1 MVFSIFTALCTSKHC
16 LISEPYH
23 PVGASVIPS
32 PSPQP
37 LVPLTYFLSFHM
49 CPVETFYTHGI
60 WEGRT
65 CVLRVWV
72 HTCVAGV
79 STWFLFMQF
88 SNIPSLDH
96 TTLSPP
102 FSHPSA
108 AIGLFHLLAVTNNDA
123 VNIHVAFFAW
133 TFFSCSEFTVS
144 ELKNTTVIRSYWV
157 SEHQ

>member
-37 LVPLTYFLSFHM
+37 LVPADLLPFFPYVPSRDISHTWNM
-49 CPVETFYTHGI
+49 G
-60 WEGRT
+60 T

-88 SNIPSLDH
+88 SSIPSLDH

-123 VNIHVAFFAW
+123 VNIHVPFFAW